1 MSLDIYLIRVNA
13 KFGRNIDLQLLRCIA
28 QKRFNKGDIIGL
40 DIEIE
45 LTQIYKN
52 NKTLTDKELENI
64 LMETYGINKIKIN

>member
-28 QKRFNKGDIIGL
+28 QKRFNKGNIIGL